1 MQDITRDNKF
11 DVEIYDYTGEDYK
24 TAMRFGAWRV
34 AYLNF
39 GEEFSE
45 ENFIK
50 IERHN
55 ESDEVFVLLEGKA
68 TLIIGEEL
76 NRIEMEQHKL
86 YNVPKGVWHHIF
98 TYEGARV
105 LIIENEDTGIEN
117 SDFIYIGKK

>member
-1 MQDITRDNKF
+1 MQDVTKKNKF
-11 DVEIYDYTGEDYK
+11 GVEIYDYTGGDYK

-34 AYLNF
+34 AYLNH

-45 ENFIK
+45 ENFKK

-55 ESDEVFVLLEGKA
+55 ESDEVFVLLEGRA

-76 NRIEMEQHKL
+76 NKIEMETHKL

-98 TYEGARV
+98 VYEGTRV
-105 LIIENEDTGIEN
+105 LIVENEDTGIEN
-117 SDFIYIGKK
+117 SDFIYIEKK